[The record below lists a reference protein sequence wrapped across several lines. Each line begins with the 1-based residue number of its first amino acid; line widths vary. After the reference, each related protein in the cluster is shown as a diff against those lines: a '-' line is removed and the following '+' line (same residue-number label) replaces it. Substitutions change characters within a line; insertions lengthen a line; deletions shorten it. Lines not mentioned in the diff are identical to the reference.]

1 MGDEVAGFTI
11 ALLCMVI
18 TFFFGLAIQ
27 SYVDESS
34 FIAAQTVCVQN
45 GGVVK
50 VGNHGSVVC
59 KNGAQFDIGK
69 DVGAK

>member
-1 MGDEVAGFTI
+1 MDDGFAGFAI
-11 ALLCMVI
+11 ALVWVI
-18 TFFFGLAIQ
+18 ISFFFGLAIQ

-34 FIAAQTVCVQN
+34 FIAAQTVCAQN
-45 GGVVK
+45 GGVVR

>member
-18 TFFFGLAIQ
+18 TFFFGLTIQ

-34 FIAAQTVCVQN
+34 FIAAQTVCAQN
-45 GGVVK
+45 GGVVR
-50 VGNHGSVVC
+50 VGDHGSVVC

>member
-1 MGDEVAGFTI
+1 MSDEMAGFTV
-11 ALLCMVI
+11 ALICMVI

-34 FIAAQTVCVQN
+34 FIAAQTVCAQN

-59 KNGAQFDIGK
+59 KNGAQFDIRSIK
-69 DVGAK
+69 